1 MSALNV
7 RRAVV
12 AVISVLAGVLGTWL
26 VLLVLGTDWAEFGF
40 EAVFVVISLGV
51 AVMIW
56 LDYFLSAEILPD

>member
-1 MSALNV
+1 MSSLNV

-12 AVISVLAGVLGTWL
+12 GVISALVGLLGTWA

-40 EAVFVVISLGV
+40 EAVFVVISLGL